1 MSDIRVQGMRPQAL
15 AAGFQAR
22 LRHFPVPLFALVM
35 GLAGFAMA
43 WQRAEAVL
51 GLPFSVSPALS
62 LLAVGAFLVI
72 AALYLLKLAIHPAE
86 VAKEFRHPVRVNFF
100 PTMSIAMVLLSA
112 LLYESAPVLA
122 QLLWTVGAAVHFV
135 FTLYVMNA
143 WIHRTGVELG
153 HVNPAWFIPVV
164 GNVLLPVTGVRFYPP
179 DVSWFFF
186 SVGFVFW
193 LVVLTI
199 VMHRLFFHAALPERL
214 TPTLFILVAPPAVSF
229 LAYVAL
235 AGHVDAFARVL
246 YYTSLFLT
254 MLLASNA
261 ARFLRAHFYLS
272 AWAYSFPLA
281 AVTIATLV
289 MADRVDND
297 AFHLIATVLLWA
309 LTLVVTALLW
319 RTGVAV
325 SRGEICVEDA

>member
-1 MSDIRVQGMRPQAL
+1 
-15 AAGFQAR
+15 
-22 LRHFPVPLFALVM
+22 VPLFALVM

-43 WQRAEAVL
+43 SRRAEEVL
-51 GLPFSVSPALS
+51 QLPFSVGPALS
-62 LLAVGAFLVI
+62 WLAVGAFVLI
-72 AALYLLKLAIHPAE
+72 SALYLLKLAVYPEE

-100 PTMSIAMVLLSA
+100 PAISIALVLLST
-112 LLYESAPVLA
+112 LLYEPAPALA
-122 QLLWTVGAAVHFV
+122 RWLWTVGAAAHFV
-135 FTLYVMNA
+135 FTLFVMNA
-143 WIHRTGVELG
+143 WIHRTGIELG
-153 HVNPAWFIPVV
+153 HVSPAWFIPVV
-164 GNVLLPVTGVRFYPP
+164 GNVLLPLAGVRFYPP

-199 VMHRLFFHAALPERL
+199 VMHRLFFHAALPERM

-235 AGHVDAFARVL
+235 VGEVDAFARVL

-254 MLLASNA
+254 MLLATNA
-261 ARFLRAHFYLS
+261 ARFLRARFYLS

-289 MADRVDND
+289 MVERAGGDVLR
-297 AFHLIATVLLWA
+297 LIATTLLWA
-309 LTLVVTALLW
+309 LTLVMAALLW
-319 RTGVAV
+319 RTAVAV

>member
-1 MSDIRVQGMRPQAL
+1 MLTDTKAL
-15 AAGFQAR
+15 TAGFRAR

-43 WQRAEAVL
+43 CRRAEEVL

-62 LLAVGAFLVI
+62 FLAVGAFLLV
-72 AALYLLKLAIHPAE
+72 ASLYLLKLAIYPAE
-86 VAKEFRHPVRVNFF
+86 VAQEFRHPVRVNFF
-100 PTMSIAMVLLSA
+100 PTMSIAMVLLSG
-112 LLYESAPVLA
+112 LLYEPAAVLA
-122 QLLWTVGAAVHFV
+122 QWFWTAGAAVHFA
-135 FTLYVMNA
+135 FTLYVVNA
-143 WIHRTGVELG
+143 WIHRTGIELG
-153 HVNPAWFIPVV
+153 HVNPSWFIPVV
-164 GNVLLPVTGVRFYPP
+164 GNVLLPVTGVHFYPP

-254 MLLASNA
+254 ILLASNM
-261 ARFLRAHFYLS
+261 ARFLRARFFLS

-289 MADRVDND
+289 MADRVGGD
-297 AFHLIATVLLWA
+297 AFQLIATVLLWA
-309 LTLVVTALLW
+309 LILVVAALVW
-319 RTGVAV
+319 RTAVAV

>member
-1 MSDIRVQGMRPQAL
+1 MSDTRGQGEYPAAL
-15 AAGFQAR
+15 TAGFRER

-43 WQRAEAVL
+43 CQRAEAVL
-51 GLPFSVSPALS
+51 DLPFSVAPAFS
-62 LLAVGAFLVI
+62 WLAVGAFLLI

-112 LLYESAPVLA
+112 LLCEPAPALA
-122 QLLWTVGAAVHFV
+122 KWLWTVGAAVHFV

-143 WIHRTGVELG
+143 WIHRSGIELG
-153 HVNPAWFIPVV
+153 HVSPAWFIPVV
-164 GNVLLPVTGVRFYPP
+164 GNVLLPVSGVRFYPL

-199 VMHRLFFHAALPERL
+199 VMHRLFFHAALPERM

-235 AGHVDAFARVL
+235 VGHVDAFARVL

-254 MLLASNA
+254 MLLASNM
-261 ARFLRAHFYLS
+261 ARFLRARFYLS

-289 MADRVDND
+289 MVDRVGGD
-297 AFHLIATVLLWA
+297 ALRLIATTLLWA
-309 LTLVVTALLW
+309 LMLVVAALLW